1 MRRNIVVTAA
11 AGQPVAEQPVEM
23 VERKGL
29 GHPDSL
35 CDGIAEQI
43 ARDYA
48 CWCESRFGAQLH
60 HNFDK
65 VQIVAGQTAV
75 AFGAGEMIR
84 PIRVQIAGRGSD
96 VTPDGRPVPMQL
108 IAIQAARDYLR
119 ATLRHLNPD
128 RHCVI
133 DCFAGSGAGELV
145 RVVSQVTANDTS
157 FGVAHWPLSP
167 LERLVLDTA
176 DFLNRD
182 LITRFPIGEDIK
194 VMGLRCDGRVQLT
207 CAVPFLCTH
216 VFMLHQYRELKAEVR
231 SALQVAASEWTDGAP
246 AVLVNAADDEDAG
259 AIYLTLT
266 GTSAEC
272 GDDGA
277 VGRGNRVTGLITPLR
292 PVSLE
297 AAAGKNAISHAGKLY
312 NVLAL
317 KLAQAIVA
325 AVPEVW
331 EANVLLLSQIGR
343 PLDQP
348 QVATA
353 VVRTADGDVSD
364 EMAREVTAVM
374 DYQFETLDSLRD
386 ALVAG
391 ELRVF

>member
-1 MRRNIVVTAA
+1 MKRNILVTEAPHPSVT
-11 AGQPVAEQPVEM
+11 QLPVEM

-48 CWCESRFGAQLH
+48 CWCEYQLGAHLH

-65 VQIVAGQTAV
+65 VQIVAGHTAV
-75 AFGAGEMIR
+75 TFGSGEMLR

-96 VTPDGRPVPMQL
+96 QTPDGRPVPVHL
-108 IAIQAARDYLR
+108 IAIEAARDYLR

-133 DCFAGSGAGELV
+133 DCYAGVGASELV
-145 RVVSQVTANDTS
+145 HVVDQVTANDTS

-167 LERLVLDTA
+167 LEQLVLHTA
-176 DFLNRD
+176 DTLNHE
-182 LITRFPIGEDIK
+182 LLTSYPIGEDIK
-194 VMGLRCDGRVQLT
+194 VMGLRSDGRVRLT

-216 VFMLHQYRELKAEVR
+216 VLSLSHYRELKADLQQ
-231 SALQVAASEWTDGAP
+231 ALQHAAADWLGGPVA
-246 AVLVNAADDEDAG
+246 VVVNAADDEGAG
-259 AIYLTLT
+259 AVYLTLT

-312 NVLAL
+312 NLLAL
-317 KLAQAIVA
+317 NMAQAIVA
-325 AVPEVW
+325 DVPGVV
-331 EANVLLLSQIGR
+331 EANVLLLSQIGQ

-353 VVRTADGDVSD
+353 MVRPAQGTLTEKLVG
-364 EMAREVTAVM
+364 EVTAVVNH
-374 DYQFETLDSLRD
+374 QFSTLDSVRA
-386 ALVAG
+386 ALADG